1 MEQVRAQAT
10 SRESRTCA
18 KNGGTLGFHEGKRKE
33 VLDLQIALTNANER
47 ILREAEKNH
56 QRELELFAE
65 TKEIRRQRTEFKEM
79 ADEFM
84 LKWRIVEEQKQQLTN
99 SYRACKNKRA

>member
-1 MEQVRAQAT
+1 MTQQYNATMEQVRAQAT

-47 ILREAEKNH
+47 ILREAKKNR

-65 TKEIRRQRTEFKEM
+65 TEEIRRQRTEFKEM

-84 LKWRIVEEQKQQLTN
+84 LKWRIVEEQK
-99 SYRACKNKRA
+99 